1 VEHRPLGVGVVGAGT
16 ISREHLR
23 TLTLTP
29 EVVLRFVA
37 DPDPERAHL
46 RAAQFGVPGWG
57 TVEQLLADPT
67 VDLVLDLTAA
77 QIDTARTDPATVDA

>member
-1 VEHRPLGVGVVGAGT
+1 VGVVGAGS
-16 ISREHLR
+16 IGQQHLR
-23 TLTLTP
+23 TLTLTSD
-29 EVVLRFVA
+29 VVLRFVA

-77 QIDTARTDPATVDA
+77 TADPATAGPATAGTATVDA